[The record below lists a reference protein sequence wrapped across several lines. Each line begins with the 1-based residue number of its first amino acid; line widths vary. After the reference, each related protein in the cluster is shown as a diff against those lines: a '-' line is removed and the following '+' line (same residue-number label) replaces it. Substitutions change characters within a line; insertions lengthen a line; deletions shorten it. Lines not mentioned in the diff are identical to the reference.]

1 MSNTLVQQVREAF
14 TEFAKDYHPDSI
26 KNELITK
33 QHLRDFYKEVTD
45 VSPEDY
51 NREHETAVINEVYS
65 SL

>member
-1 MSNTLVQQVREAF
+1 MSNTLVQQVREAYL
-14 TEFAKDYHPDSI
+14 EFLVNNTYSEQTAK
-26 KNELITK
+26 
-33 QHLRDFYKEVTD
+33 QWLRDIYKDVTD

>member
-1 MSNTLVQQVREAF
+1 MTNNLVQQVREAYL
-14 TEFAKDYHPDSI
+14 EFLSNTYDEQTAK
-26 KNELITK
+26 
-33 QHLRDFYKEVTD
+33 QWLRDIYKTVTD